1 MKTNIEK
8 LDALTSARQ
17 SGWLEKAKN
26 RQKNEAWLHVSF
38 KIALKILRI
47 LRERNMTQKDLAVSL
62 QVTPQYVNKILKG
75 QENLSLDTILK
86 LNHVLGTNL
95 LTALAQFDTTIEGN
109 TIRVGK
115 ITLNY
120 NSYASAHIFSAKTE
134 YKTETTIHT
143 LYETLATYSPK
154 CEQIAA

>member
-8 LDALTSARQ
+8 LDALTSSKQ

-26 RQKNEAWLHVSF
+26 RQKNEALLHVSF

-47 LRERNMTQKDLAVSL
+47 LRERNMTQKELAMSL
-62 QVTPQYVNKILKG
+62 EVTPQYVNKILRGK
-75 QENLSLDTILK
+75 ENLSLDTILK
-86 LNHVLGTNL
+86 LNDVLGTNL
-95 LTALAQFDTTIEGN
+95 LTALVQFDTTIEGS
-109 TIRVGK
+109 TIRVGE
-115 ITLNY
+115 ITVSY
-120 NSYASAHIFSAKTE
+120 NSYGSAHIFSPKTE

-143 LYETLATYSPK
+143 LENLATYSPK